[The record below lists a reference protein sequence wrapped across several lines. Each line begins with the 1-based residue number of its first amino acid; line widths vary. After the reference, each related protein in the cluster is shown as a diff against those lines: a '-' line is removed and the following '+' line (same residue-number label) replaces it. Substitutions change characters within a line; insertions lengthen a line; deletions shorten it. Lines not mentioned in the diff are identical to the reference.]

1 MNSIQVSGKFANPKF
16 KTTNSGTKMATF
28 GVADNQYK
36 DGERKTQWINC
47 VVFGKR
53 AETIEKHSTNL
64 DKITVNGKLNEN
76 TYEGKNGT
84 VTNFNVL
91 VNDFDLTFKKTEGAD
106 TLNTENLGNTSNNFT
121 ADDLPF

>member
-28 GVADNQYK
+28 GVADNQYQN
-36 DGERKTQWINC
+36 GEKKTQWINC
-47 VVFGKR
+47 IVFGKR

-91 VNDFDLTFKKTEGAD
+91 VNDFDLTFKRSEGTDTEKVS
-106 TLNTENLGNTSNNFT
+106 ELGSTARPFT
-121 ADDLPF
+121 TDDLPF